1 MTVEIKPLTLRGVLS
16 VCERMRQSDWAE
28 VINLL
33 PKAVDTPELIAMTC
47 MQVSHFGFVA
57 EVDGVPTTVAQFVQI
72 LDGTWRCGLF
82 STDDFPKAW
91 RAVVREL
98 RGRCMWHLLDSGAVY
113 CDAYADTL
121 HPEAHR
127 LLEHLGFSK
136 RAILPSYG
144 SRGRDIALY
153 VATIG
158 EFTDVL
164 RRRRQRPASGDTSR
178 NTHTDR

>member
-1 MTVEIKPLTLRGVLS
+1 MGGDHGRDLAGARLSVEIRPLTLRGVLS
-16 VCERMRQSDWAE
+16 VCERMRASDWAE

-33 PKAVDTPELIAMTC
+33 PKSCDTPELIAMTT
-47 MQVSHFGFVA
+47 MQISHFGFVA

-72 LDGTWRCGLF
+72 LDGSWRCGLF
-82 STDDFPKAW
+82 STDDFAKAW
-91 RAVVREL
+91 RGVVREL
-98 RGRCMWHLLDSGAVY
+98 KTTCMWHLLDSGAEY

-127 LLEHLGFSK
+127 LLEHLGFRK

-158 EFTDVL
+158 EFDHVL
-164 RRRRQRPASGDTSR
+164 RKRRQ
-178 NTHTDR
+178 